1 MEQKDEYNK
10 PEGLSKE
17 AKEFSEVKKDLEYF
31 SDIINKKRYESSVKK
46 RKKEKTDKDPAS
58 KMLQM
63 LRTLQ
68 ILQMI
73 AILQKKS
80 NE

>member
-1 MEQKDEYNK
+1 MWERLQKEKERQD
-10 PEGLSKE
+10 PASKE
-17 AKEFSEVKKDLEYF
+17 
-31 SDIINKKRYESSVKK
+31 RP
-46 RKKEKTDKDPAS
+46 DPAS